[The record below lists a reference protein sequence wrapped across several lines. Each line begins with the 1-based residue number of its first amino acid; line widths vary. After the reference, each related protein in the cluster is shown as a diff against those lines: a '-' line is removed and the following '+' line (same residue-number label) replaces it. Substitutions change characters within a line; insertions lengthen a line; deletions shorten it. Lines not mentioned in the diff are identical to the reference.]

1 MEVRVAISNRAERD
15 DVREIYKMVLGR
27 LPESD
32 AAAANLVG
40 MPVAAVINAL
50 LNSEECKR
58 RRLSDL
64 ENEYFYQF
72 KPSHVE
78 IDGTP
83 VELAELRARVETV
96 WRRYGDNNAYWSVLT
111 DERYRK
117 EAFNG
122 GVEEDFYATGA
133 REFDAF
139 IAACAR
145 SGVRLNFG
153 GAVVDLGCGV
163 WRVGE
168 HLSRKFRNYVGVD
181 ISASHLALA
190 QSRVDKVRAKGVEFR
205 LLPDFLQG
213 DETFDAF
220 YSVIALQHNPPPVIA
235 DLLRA
240 CLGKLNPG
248 GIGCFQLVCSLFDYE
263 FRLRDYLRRPHST
276 EMEMHALPQQKL
288 FALIEDQSCE
298 LLEIWPDGRAGN
310 IGQSFSVLVRKR

>member
-1 MEVRVAISNRAERD
+1 MAISNRAERD
-15 DVREIYKMVLGR
+15 DVREIYNLVLGR
-27 LPESD
+27 PPESD

-40 MPVAAVINAL
+40 MPIGAVINAL
-50 LNSEECKR
+50 LRSEECKR

-72 KPSHVE
+72 RPSHIE

-83 VELAELRARVETV
+83 GELAELRARVETV
-96 WRRYGDNNAYWSVLT
+96 WRKYGDNNAYWSVLT
-111 DERYRK
+111 DERYRS
-117 EAFNG
+117 EAFDG
-122 GVEEDFYATGA
+122 KVEEDFYATGA
-133 REFDAF
+133 REYDAF
-139 IAACAR
+139 VTACAR

-190 QSRVDKVRAKGVEFR
+190 QARVDKLRAKGVELR
-205 LLPDFLQG
+205 LLPDFLARG
-213 DETFDAF
+213 DKFDAF

-240 CLGKLNPG
+240 CLGKLNPD

-263 FRLRDYLRRPHST
+263 FRLRDYLRRPHAN
-276 EMEMHALPQQKL
+276 EMEMHAFPQHKL
-288 FALIEDQSCE
+288 FNLIESQSCD

-310 IGQSFSVLVRKR
+310 IGQSFAVLVRKR